1 METTL
6 VVMAAGLGSRF
17 GGNKQISHVGP
28 HGEILME
35 YAIYDALAEGFTQVV
50 FILKKEMVE
59 EVKTTIGDRIAKRV
73 KVAYAVQDYDSLP
86 EWYTVPAERVKPF
99 GTVHAVL
106 AAKDVIEGPFAT
118 INADDYYGREAFAI
132 MYKMLNS
139 FKDKSNAGMVPYIL
153 GNTMSENG
161 SVTRGVCKLRG
172 DQLDSIC
179 ETSDI
184 HYGEGRKVFA
194 GDAALSDK
202 EVVSMNIWG
211 FHPDLLPVMQTYFE
225 DFLRALKPEDI
236 KKECL
241 LPVMVG
247 DFLADQ
253 TITVK
258 AEASHDKWFG
268 LTYQADREIVMKEL
282 VELHKKG
289 VYPETLF

>member
-59 EVKTTIGDRIAKRV
+59 EVKTTIGDKIAKRC

-86 EWYTVPAERVKPF
+86 AWYTVPADRVKPF

-132 MYKMLNS
+132 MYKMLNA
-139 FKDKSNAGMVPYIL
+139 FKTKADACMVPYIL

-161 SVTRGVCKLRG
+161 SVTRGVCKLRCKKL
-172 DQLDSIC
+172 QAIN

-184 HYGEGRKVFA
+184 HYGDGRKVFA
-194 GDAALSDK
+194 GDVELSVGTCQD
-202 EVVSMNIWG
+202 VRAYFNHYSFHLNATSMMWSISG
-211 FHPDLLPVMQTYFE
+211 FEPIVPTILIMSKRTLLP
-225 DFLRALKPEDI
+225 RRW
-236 KKECL
+236 L
-241 LPVMVG
+241 L
-247 DFLADQ
+247 
-253 TITVK
+253 T
-258 AEASHDKWFG
+258 
-268 LTYQADREIVMKEL
+268 
-282 VELHKKG
+282 
-289 VYPETLF
+289 

>member
-1 METTL
+1 
-6 VVMAAGLGSRF
+6 MAAGLGSRF

-86 EWYTVPAERVKPF
+86 EWYKVPAERVKPF

-139 FKDKSNAGMVPYIL
+139 FKTKADAGMVPYIL

-184 HYGEGRKVFA
+184 HYGEERKVFA

-247 DFLADQ
+247 DFLADK

-282 VELHKKG
+282 VDLHKKG

>member
-1 METTL
+1 
-6 VVMAAGLGSRF
+6 
-17 GGNKQISHVGP
+17 
-28 HGEILME
+28 
-35 YAIYDALAEGFTQVV
+35 
-50 FILKKEMVE
+50 
-59 EVKTTIGDRIAKRV
+59 
-73 KVAYAVQDYDSLP
+73 
-86 EWYTVPAERVKPF
+86 
-99 GTVHAVL
+99 
-106 AAKDVIEGPFAT
+106 
-118 INADDYYGREAFAI
+118 
-132 MYKMLNS
+132 MYRMLNS
-139 FKDKSNAGMVPYIL
+139 FKGKADAGMVPYIL

-161 SVTRGVCKLRG
+161 SVTRGVCKLRCKKL
-172 DQLDSIC
+172 QSIN

-194 GDAALSDK
+194 GDAELSDK

-247 DFLADQ
+247 DFLADK

-268 LTYQADREIVMKEL
+268 LTYQADREVVMKEL
-282 VELHKKG
+282 VSLHEKG
-289 VYPETLF
+289 VYPEQLF

>member
-1 METTL
+1 
-6 VVMAAGLGSRF
+6 MAAGLGSRF

-59 EVKTTIGDRIAKRV
+59 EVKTTIGDKIAKRV

-86 EWYTVPAERVKPF
+86 AWYTVPADRVKPF

-106 AAKDVIEGPFAT
+106 AAKDVIDGPFAT

-132 MYKMLNS
+132 MYKMLNA
-139 FKDKSNAGMVPYIL
+139 FKSKADAGMVPYIL

-161 SVTRGVCKLRG
+161 SVTRGVCKLRCKKL
-172 DQLDSIC
+172 QSIS

-194 GDAALSDK
+194 GDTPLSEK

-211 FHPDLLPVMQTYFE
+211 FHPDLLPVMQSYFE
-225 DFLRALKPEDI
+225 NFLRALRPEDI

-247 DFLADQ
+247 DFLADK

-268 LTYQADREIVMKEL
+268 LTYQADREIVMNEL
-282 VELHKKG
+282 VNLHANG
-289 VYPETLF
+289 TYPEHLF